1 MTPPIIGGDTKFPLC
16 CSRCGTESTRT
27 LDNLEVQPSF
37 PCPSCGALFD
47 CTRVVAE
54 MSRIRGELGHLERG
68 LENVTVTVD
77 FKVKRVRTG

>member
-1 MTPPIIGGDTKFPLC
+1 
-16 CSRCGTESTRT
+16 
-27 LDNLEVQPSF
+27 
-37 PCPSCGALFD
+37 
-47 CTRVVAE
+47 